1 MRENVVAIV
10 GRPNVGKSTLFNY
23 IANSKISIVSDKP
36 GVTRDRIY
44 ADCNWLNFNFK
55 LIDTGGIELK
65 SEDKIFTHMK
75 QQVDMAID
83 LSDVIIFVVNCKD
96 GLTDLDKDIASLL
109 RKVNKPIVLC
119 INKVDNFKKQEADTF
134 EFYELGFDNVYPVSS
149 VNKSGVGDLLDKVT
163 SYFEA
168 KDDEIEDSS
177 NIKIAI
183 IGKPNAG
190 KSSLVNNLPE
200 SSNDEEDER
209 IKVAVIGKPNVGKS
223 SLINKILGEERNIVS
238 NIAGTTRDA
247 IDTEV
252 IKDNI
257 KYTFIDTAG
266 LRKKSTL
273 KDEIEIYSYFRSEIA
288 IDRCDIVIVMIDGS
302 EGITKGDASI
312 AGLAHEKGKGVIIAV
327 NKWDIV
333 DKDDKTIYE
342 FTRKIKEE
350 FAYMPYAEIVF
361 ISAKTGKRVDELYD
375 KINIINQNQTLRVQT
390 GVLNEVLINAISLND
405 TPQDKGKRLKI
416 FYVTQTDIKPPTFV
430 LFVNDI
436 ELMHFSYLRY
446 LENKFR
452 EAFGFNGTS
461 IKFILRERKES

>member
-1 MRENVVAIV
+1 MKKNVVAIV

-23 IANSKISIVSDKP
+23 IAESKISIVSDKP

-44 ADCNWLNFNFK
+44 ADCNWLDFDFK

-65 SEDKIFTHMK
+65 TEDKIFTHMK
-75 QQVDMAID
+75 KQVDIAID
-83 LSDVIIFVVNCKD
+83 LADVIIFVVNCKD
-96 GLTDLDKDIASLL
+96 GLTDLDKDIASIL
-109 RKVNKPIVLC
+109 RKVRKPIVLC
-119 INKVDNFKKQEADTF
+119 INKVDDFKKQEADTF
-134 EFYELGFDNVYPVSS
+134 EFYELGFSDVFPVSS
-149 VNKSGVGDLLDKVT
+149 TNKSGVGDMLDKVT
-163 SYFEA
+163 SYFN
-168 KDDEIEDSS
+168 KNCEIEDDKD

-190 KSSLVNNLPE
+190 KSSLVNKL
-200 SSNDEEDER
+200 
-209 IKVAVIGKPNVGKS
+209 
-223 SLINKILGEERNIVS
+223 LGEERIIVS
-238 NIAGTTRDA
+238 DIEGTTRDA

-252 IKDNI
+252 IINDT

-266 LRKKSTL
+266 IRKKSTL
-273 KDEIEIYSYFRSEIA
+273 KDEVDIYSYFRSEIA

-302 EGITKGDASI
+302 KGITKGDAAI

-333 DKDDKTIYE
+333 DKNDKTIYE
-342 FTRKIKEE
+342 FTNKIKEE
-350 FAYMPYAEIVF
+350 FSYMPYAEIVF
-361 ISAKTGKRVDELYD
+361 ISAKTGKRVDELYN
-375 KINIINQNQTLRVQT
+375 KINIINQNQTMRLKT

-416 FYVTQTDIKPPTFV
+416 YYVTQTDIKPPTFV

-461 IKFILRERKES
+461 IKFILRERKEKED

>member
-1 MRENVVAIV
+1 MKENVVAIV

-23 IANSKISIVSDKP
+23 IADSKISIVSDKP

-44 ADCNWLNFNFK
+44 AECNWLDYNFK
-55 LIDTGGIELK
+55 LIDTGGIELNT
-65 SEDKIFTHMK
+65 EDKIFTHMK
-75 QQVDMAID
+75 QQVDIAID

-96 GLTDLDKDIASLL
+96 GLTDLDKDIATIL
-109 RKVNKPIVLC
+109 RKVRKPIVLC
-119 INKVDNFKKQEADTF
+119 INKVDDFKKQEADTF
-134 EFYELGFDNVYPVSS
+134 EFYELGFDNVFPVSS

-163 SYFEA
+163 SYFKTSA
-168 KDDEIEDSS
+168 EDSDDKD

-190 KSSLVNNLPE
+190 KSSLVNRL
-200 SSNDEEDER
+200 
-209 IKVAVIGKPNVGKS
+209 
-223 SLINKILGEERNIVS
+223 LGEERVIVS
-238 NIAGTTRDA
+238 DIAGTTRDA

-266 LRKKSTL
+266 LRKKSSL
-273 KDEIEIYSYFRSEIA
+273 KDEVEIYSYFRSEIA
-288 IDRCDIVIVMIDGS
+288 IDRCDIVIVMIDGA
-302 EGITKGDASI
+302 EGITKGDATI

-342 FTRKIKEE
+342 FTRKFKEE

-375 KINIINQNQTLRVQT
+375 KISIISQNQNMRVQT

-416 FYVTQTDIKPPTFV
+416 YYATQTDIKPPTFV

-461 IKFILRERKES
+461 IKFVLRERKENTDK